1 MILSKIFVRN
11 VWENIWYIKSDT
23 TYWYFDI
30 PQYRTSLALPNSYF
44 ESNKWQINW
53 AIPGQNNA
61 RRGQPC
67 NGFQP
72 SSGKFKPPQMGTAKL
87 CQPSTD
93 SLKPKTAGHVTFCRL
108 SHRGPRSN
116 SSQAWR
122 QSTVISRV
130 ITLIHASLS
139 RMWYIPRQYINLQD
153 AYEMCFGNIKHSN
166 MTPGK
171 LFE

>member
-1 MILSKIFVRN
+1 
-11 VWENIWYIKSDT
+11 
-23 TYWYFDI
+23 
-30 PQYRTSLALPNSYF
+30 
-44 ESNKWQINW
+44 
-53 AIPGQNNA
+53 
-61 RRGQPC
+61 
-67 NGFQP
+67 
-72 SSGKFKPPQMGTAKL
+72 MGTVKL

-130 ITLIHASLS
+130 ITFIHASLS
-139 RMWYIPRQYINLQD
+139 LMWYIPRQYINLQD
-153 AYEMCFGNIKHSN
+153 AYEMCFGHIKHSN

-171 LFE
+171 LLDGPGCLATRPSHVLQTAFRCAKKLLQIISVKISEEVFSFS